1 MLPRLLERSG
11 PGEEGSITALYT
23 VLVEGDDL
31 HDPIGDA
38 ARGILDGHVV
48 LSRRLATAAHFP
60 SIDVLESI
68 SRVERAVLQPDQ
80 LALAA
85 TARRLLAAFR
95 DAREL
100 IEVGAY
106 AAGSDPDV
114 DLAIMLRPQLD
125 AFLRQR
131 PDEVADD
138 QAAWRQLAAVL
149 AGTAS

>member
-1 MLPRLLERSG
+1 
-11 PGEEGSITALYT
+11 
-23 VLVEGDDL
+23 
-31 HDPIGDA
+31 
-38 ARGILDGHVV
+38 
-48 LSRRLATAAHFP
+48 
-60 SIDVLESI
+60 
-68 SRVERAVLQPDQ
+68 
-80 LALAA
+80 
-85 TARRLLAAFR
+85 LLAAFR

-114 DLAIMLRPQLD
+114 DLAILLRPQLE

-138 QAAWRQLAAVL
+138 QAAWRQLAAIL